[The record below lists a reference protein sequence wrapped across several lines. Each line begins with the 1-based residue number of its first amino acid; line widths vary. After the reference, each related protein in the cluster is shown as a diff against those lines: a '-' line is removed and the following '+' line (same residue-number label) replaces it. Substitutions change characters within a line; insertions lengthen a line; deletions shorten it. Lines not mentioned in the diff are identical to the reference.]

1 MHHRLSLCLLLVPC
15 ALLSQDLSKVHF
27 VRASGDATVQA
38 KPDRV
43 QISIGVSTRAPAA
56 QTAAAQNA
64 SQTANVL
71 ASLKAIVSGRGEVK
85 TIGYSLN
92 PQYDYTP
99 NQPPRLT
106 HYDASN
112 TVLVTL
118 DDLSQTGK
126 LIDAAT
132 ASGAN
137 NVSSISFTLRDS
149 SAVYAQALAEAAI
162 KARANA
168 EAVARA
174 LNLRVTGLLSA
185 EPRETSPIRP
195 IPMALVSDRNAGVA
209 TPVEAGSLDIHA
221 AVTVTLEV
229 Q

>member
-1 MHHRLSLCLLLVPC
+1 M
-15 ALLSQDLSKVHF
+15 HF

-43 QISIGVSTRAPAA
+43 QVAIGVSTQAPTAQAA
-56 QTAAAQNA
+56 GSRNALQT
-64 SQTANVL
+64 SNVL
-71 ASLKAIVSGRGEVK
+71 ESLKGVVGERGEVK
-85 TIGYSLN
+85 TIGYSLT
-92 PQYDYTP
+92 PQYVYAP

-106 HYDASN
+106 HYEASN
-112 TVLVTL
+112 TVFVTL

-126 LIDAAT
+126 LIDTAT

-137 NVSSISFTLRDS
+137 NIGSISFTVRDS
-149 SAVYAQALAEAAI
+149 SAMYAQALAQAAT

-174 LNLRVTGLLSA
+174 LNLRVLGLLSA
-185 EPRETSPIRP
+185 EPQESSPIRP
-195 IPMALVSDRNAGVA
+195 IPMNRMAARSADAA
-209 TPVEAGSLDIHA
+209 TPVEAGDVDIHA
-221 AVTVTLEV
+221 GVIVTLEV

>member
-1 MHHRLSLCLLLVPC
+1 MHRRLSLCLLLLPC
-15 ALLSQDLSKVHF
+15 ALFSQDLSKIHF
-27 VRASGDATVQA
+27 VRASGDATIQA

-43 QISIGVSTRAPAA
+43 QVTVGVSTQAPTA
-56 QTAAAQNA
+56 QAAAAQNA
-64 SQTANVL
+64 SQTSKIL
-71 ASLKAIVSGRGEVK
+71 ESLKGIVHGRGEVK
-85 TIGYSLN
+85 TIGYNLN
-92 PQYDYTP
+92 PQYVYTP

-106 HYDASN
+106 HYEASN

-118 DDLSQTGK
+118 DDLSQTGN

-137 NVSSISFTLRDS
+137 NISSISFTLRDS
-149 SAVYAQALAEAAI
+149 SAVYAQALAEAAT

-168 EAVARA
+168 EAIARA

-185 EPRETSPIRP
+185 EPQETSPIRP
-195 IPMALVSDRNAGVA
+195 IPMARMAARSADVG
-209 TPVEAGSLDIHA
+209 TPVEAGNLDIHA